1 MKIIE
6 TKIKDLFI
14 IEPDV
19 FGDHRGWFS
28 ETYNKKKLE
37 ELGVKIDFVQDNRS
51 FSANKGTLRGLHF
64 QNSPFAQTKLV
75 SCTKGTVLDVAVDLR
90 KDSVTYK
97 QWVSIEL
104 SEHNKKQF
112 LIPKG
117 FAHGFLTLT
126 DNAEFSYK
134 VDNYYDK
141 QSDRSILFN
150 DPEIGVDWNIAEPIL
165 SDKDKNAPLL
175 KDCDINF

>member
-1 MKIIE
+1 MKIVE

-28 ETYNKKKLE
+28 ESYNKKKLE

-51 FSANKGTLRGLHF
+51 FSVNKGTLRGLHF
-64 QNSPFAQTKLV
+64 QNNPFAQSKLV
-75 SCTKGTVLDVAVDLR
+75 SCTKGAVLDVAVDLR
-90 KDSVTYK
+90 KDSATYK
-97 QWVSIEL
+97 QWVFIEL
-104 SEHNKKQF
+104 SEDNKKQF
-112 LIPKG
+112 LIPRG

-165 SDKDKNAPLL
+165 SDKDRNAPLL